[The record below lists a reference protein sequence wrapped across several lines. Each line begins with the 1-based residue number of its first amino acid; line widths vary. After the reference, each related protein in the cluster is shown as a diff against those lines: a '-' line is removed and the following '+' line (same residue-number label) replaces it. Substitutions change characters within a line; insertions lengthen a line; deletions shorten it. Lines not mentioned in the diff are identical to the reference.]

1 MAEAQ
6 TAPPPKTKSRS
17 APPSVPALQ
26 PTLYDAMRKLQN
38 AYSQHWAHE
47 IDGYAKIPGIVADA
61 IRESPM
67 TGPVFEAV
75 DDVVEGTFV
84 PFLGVYKKLRFDTVQ
99 QLMQYVVLFY
109 FLQQDQISTCIWRVV
124 EAQKALDTFAQSYK
138 EPLQFSITM
147 RRGMGYND
155 QAVAVIQAENEA
167 EKRRDAECNALR
179 DKVAEAERQ
188 LDVAVADALK
198 CLEGDG
204 TGLQPE
210 CIAFREY
217 FSLFMRLVKDM
228 QEAQKAIGDDEK
240 AKHRKTKDALI
251 GQICT
256 GVNAFISHFVEVKP
270 DQ

>member
-6 TAPPPKTKSRS
+6 TAPPPETKSR
-17 APPSVPALQ
+17 PVPLSVPALQ
-26 PTLYDAMRKLQN
+26 PTLHNALCTIQNAHKHHWVLNINNYDAL
-38 AYSQHWAHE
+38 
-47 IDGYAKIPGIVADA
+47 DPIVTEA
-61 IRESPM
+61 IIRSPM
-67 TGPVFEAV
+67 IGPIFEAV
-75 DDVVEGTFV
+75 DDVVEGTFAV
-84 PFLGVYKKLRFDTVQ
+84 LGVYNKLRVDTVQ

-138 EPLQFSITM
+138 EPLQFSVTM
-147 RRGMGYND
+147 RQGMGYND

-179 DKVAEAERQ
+179 DKVAEAKNQ
-188 LDVAVADALK
+188 LDMAVADALK
-198 CLEGDG
+198 CIKGDG
-204 TGLQPE
+204 TCLQPE

-251 GQICT
+251 EQICT
-256 GVNAFISHFVEVKP
+256 GTDAFIHHFVKVQSSP
-270 DQ
+270 